1 MKGLEAFRVDGKV
14 ALITGG
20 GAGIGKACALLLA
33 EAGAKVFVADMVEER
48 AIQVKQEIEQAG
60 GVCGYIVADLS
71 VEDNCRQ
78 AVETCVSTFGR
89 LDILIN
95 SAGTQGKHGDLELE
109 FDSANFNKVMS
120 VDLGSV
126 YMMCKYAWPKCAEY
140 QGSIINIASLAALK
154 ANGPLAYT
162 AAKGAIKSFSK
173 TLAKRL
179 GEKGVRVNTIY
190 PGFILTEMTRG
201 ILQMP
206 ELKKHF
212 ESESPMGML
221 GEAEDIAYCAL
232 YLASDAS
239 RFVTGQDF
247 VIDGG
252 AMCN

>member
-1 MKGLEAFRVDGKV
+1 MKGLEAFRLDGKV

-20 GAGIGKACALLLA
+20 GAGIGKSCALLLSD
-33 EAGAKVFVADMVEER
+33 AGAKVFVADLVEER
-48 AIQVKQEIEQAG
+48 ALQVKQEIEQAG
-60 GVCGYIVADLS
+60 GACGYIVADLS

-78 AVETCVSTFGR
+78 AVEDCVNTFGR

-95 SAGTQGKHGDLELE
+95 SAGTQGKHGDLEQE
-109 FDSANFNKVMS
+109 FDTMNFNKVMS

-126 YMMCKYAWPKCAEY
+126 YMMCKYAWAKCAEH

-179 GEKGVRVNTIY
+179 GEKRVRVNTIY

-232 YLASDAS
+232 YLSSDAS